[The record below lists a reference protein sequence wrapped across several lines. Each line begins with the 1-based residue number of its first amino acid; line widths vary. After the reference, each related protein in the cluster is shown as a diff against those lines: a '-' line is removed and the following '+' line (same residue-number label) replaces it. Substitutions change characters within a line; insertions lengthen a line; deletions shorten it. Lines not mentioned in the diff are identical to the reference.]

1 MFYFLYG
8 YGIPMVAFFVLLIAG
23 VWLQELE
30 IKHAIVFAAIW
41 MLGLVLFGYFGLS
54 RRMYVGVEAL
64 LDCVLILKIFG
75 GDIRIR

>member
-1 MFYFLYG
+1 MLYT
-8 YGIPMVAFFVLLIAG
+8 PVAAFFVLLVAG

-30 IKHAIVFAAIW
+30 IKHAFVFVVIW
-41 MLGLVLFGYFGLS
+41 VGGIELFHFFGLS
-54 RRMYVGVEAL
+54 RLMFVGVEAL